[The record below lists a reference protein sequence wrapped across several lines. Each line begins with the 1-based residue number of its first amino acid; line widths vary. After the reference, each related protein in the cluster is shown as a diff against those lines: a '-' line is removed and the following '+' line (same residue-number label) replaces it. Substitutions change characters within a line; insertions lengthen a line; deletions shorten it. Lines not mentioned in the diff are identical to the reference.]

1 MLSLRQTNGITGLAR
16 TDTNNNGVTIT
27 NWCVFSS
34 RLDGR
39 HDLKVKIALW
49 EGTFLWNSVTMIP
62 LATRRF
68 ASFTEKGLVC
78 DFHSIENV
86 INISSNHLSMASLTN
101 RLSAAEAANETAC
114 QIIKEHRIW
123 RDN

>member
-1 MLSLRQTNGITGLAR
+1 MLNLRQTNGITGLVR
-16 TDTNNNGVTIT
+16 IDTNNTGVTIT

-39 HDLKVKIALW
+39 HDLKAKIAFW

-68 ASFTEKGLVC
+68 ASFMENGLLC
-78 DFHSIENV
+78 DFHSTENV
-86 INISSNHLSMASLTN
+86 INISSNHLFIASSTI
-101 RLSAAEAANETAC
+101 RLRCYCGS
-114 QIIKEHRIW
+114 Q
-123 RDN
+123 

>member
-1 MLSLRQTNGITGLAR
+1 
-16 TDTNNNGVTIT
+16 
-27 NWCVFSS
+27 
-34 RLDGR
+34 
-39 HDLKVKIALW
+39 
-49 EGTFLWNSVTMIP
+49 MIP

-78 DFHSIENV
+78 DFHSTENV
-86 INISSNHLSMASLTN
+86 INISSNHLSMTSLTN
-101 RLSAAEAANETAC
+101 HSRATEVANGTAC